1 MLSGRTHHCEFSW
14 FLPNGAS
21 SVVLSKES
29 PHTASKRGTWSSRT
43 VKTMTKGH
51 FRQNQASWLR
61 RKSWCRRSVWILW
74 SEGERRFDICCVTL
88 QDIPLV
94 GTTSSRLCCD
104 PNWESGPSPAVCGNK
119 TRRFLRRTADIWSCF
134 VATKTRSFLQEVG
147 TSPVMFVVTKPSVF
161 KETLGQFKSCCY
173 NRAHEKRELRRRKF
187 KLLIVTWLTQ
197 TSES

>member
-14 FLPNGAS
+14 FLPHGVS

-29 PHTASKRGTWSSRT
+29 PHTASKRGTRSSST

-51 FRQNQASWLR
+51 FRQNQALRLR
-61 RKSWCRRSVWILW
+61 RKSWCRKSAWILW
-74 SEGERRFDICCVTL
+74 SEGARRFDICCVTL

-119 TRRFLRRTADIWSCF
+119 TRRFLRRTAGH
-134 VATKTRSFLQEVG
+134 L
-147 TSPVMFVVTKPSVF
+147 
-161 KETLGQFKSCCY
+161 
-173 NRAHEKRELRRRKF
+173 
-187 KLLIVTWLTQ
+187 KLLCCDQDQVVFTGSRDISSHVCGDKT
-197 TSES
+197 ERF